1 MIFPVLISGC
11 ILDSMTVF
19 HGNTLG
25 KERVCLWFHR
35 WLSIPGKS
43 EWSEWR
49 SQSVHLMATRKQREK
64 EGNPERILG
73 EKQAPGSCPLWHFLW
88 VGPFLSKLPLSY
100 TIMLWVYQPSITSEP
115 SRSDHL
121 WRWPHRHTQR
131 STLLRRPRLL
141 SIQSR

>member
-1 MIFPVLISGC
+1 MLISGC

-64 EGNPERILG
+64 EGNPERIDLVHSLT
-73 EKQAPGSCPLWHFLW
+73 KAAT
-88 VGPFLSKLPLSY
+88 KLC
-100 TIMLWVYQPSITSEP
+100 
-115 SRSDHL
+115 SDKGV
-121 WRWPHRHTQR
+121 QEDN
-131 STLLRRPRLL
+131 
-141 SIQSR
+141 